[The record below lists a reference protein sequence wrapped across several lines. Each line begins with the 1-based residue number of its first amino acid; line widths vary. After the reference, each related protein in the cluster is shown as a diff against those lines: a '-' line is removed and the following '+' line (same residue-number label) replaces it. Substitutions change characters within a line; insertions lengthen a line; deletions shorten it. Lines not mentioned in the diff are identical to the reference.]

1 MARAGEAKTTARRNN
16 PPTVMFYLG
25 AAAALLG
32 ARSFERMEATMATK
46 ADFTPDEWKTLIE
59 SPLIAGFAISA
70 ADPSGLFG
78 LLAEGLASAKALVEA
93 KTNAGNALIEA
104 VAGEL
109 MTPEG
114 RDSARSS
121 VKALAAGASPAD
133 LKTRAL
139 AELKKT
145 AVALDAKAPADAHAF
160 KTWLEHIAQLV
171 AEASS
176 EGGFLG
182 FGGVKVSEAEKATLQ
197 EISSTLGA

>member
-1 MARAGEAKTTARRNN
+1 
-16 PPTVMFYLG
+16 
-25 AAAALLG
+25 
-32 ARSFERMEATMATK
+32 MATK

-93 KTNAGNALIEA
+93 KTKAGNALIEA
-104 VAGEL
+104 VVGEL

-121 VKALAAGASPAD
+121 VKALAAGASPGD

-145 AVALDAKAPADAHAF
+145 AAALDAKAPADAHAF

-171 AEASS
+171 AEAGS

-182 FGGVKVSEAEKATLQ
+182 FGGVKVSEAEKATLA